1 MILVDTT
8 LWIDHLHR
16 ANSLLSALLTSNQVL
31 MHPFVFG
38 ELAMGSLRD
47 RDKTLH
53 SLRRLPEMLPARDS
67 EVLTMVSRAGLV
79 GTGIGYIDAHLLTSV
94 RLMPGTLLW
103 TRDKR
108 LAQVAGRL
116 GLAARPHGP

>member
-8 LWIDHLHR
+8 LWVDHLSKT
-16 ANSLLSALLTSNQVL
+16 NPTLSALLTNNEVL

-38 ELAMGSLRD
+38 ELAMGYLRD

-53 SLRRLPEMLPARDS
+53 LLRRLPEMLQARES
-67 EVLTMVSRAGLV
+67 EVLTLVGRAGLF
-79 GTGIGYIDAHLLTSV
+79 GTGIGYTDAHLLTSV
-94 RLMPGTLLW
+94 RLMPGTQLW

-108 LAQVAGRL
+108 LAQAAGRL
-116 GLAARPHGP
+116 GLAAQPHVP